1 MQNFEQLGLFY
12 LGKEYSLARGETND
26 NLVLYDSRHLTTH
39 AVCVGMTGSGK
50 TGLCLSLLEEAAID
64 GIPVIAIDPKG
75 DLGNLLLTFP
85 ELRGEDFQPWID
97 QGEAERQGQTREAY
111 AQQTAQR
118 WRKGLADWGQTPE
131 RIARFRTS
139 TDLVIYTPA
148 STSGVPLSVLSS
160 LKPPSP
166 AIVTDAE
173 ALADQ
178 VLSTVSGLLSLV
190 DIDAD
195 PLTSREHILIS
206 TILTAQWRAGKA
218 LDMAELLRS
227 IQSPS
232 FDRVGLMDLETF
244 YPAPE
249 RFKLAMQLNNLLASP
264 GFSAWTSGEPL
275 DVNSLLYS
283 KQGKPRI
290 SILSIAHLTD
300 KERMFF
306 VTLLLNEVLAWVRAQ
321 SGTSSLRALLYMD
334 EVFGYFPPTANPPS
348 KKPML
353 TLLKQARAFGLGVVL
368 ATQNP
373 VDLDYKGLANAGTWF
388 LGRLQTER
396 DKARVLEGLES
407 SSAAA
412 GAKLDRQQLDATLSG
427 LGNRVFLLHNVHEDE
442 PIVFQTRWVL
452 SYLRGPLTREQIA
465 VLMQPRKSESA
476 SPPASPAGTQL
487 GAGFGQTSETDR
499 PILPPEVTEFFWAYR
514 GTTPAGHHLLYQPAL
529 MAKAS
534 LHIANAK
541 LGVDVWQTVH
551 VMAPADD
558 VALDDPWANAE
569 ILDDEPELEA
579 APAAAARFAPLP
591 SAMAKSRSYTAWATA
606 LKNHLFRNQTL
617 TVWQSKAPKASSA
630 PGESERD
637 FRVRLS
643 QQAREARDTA
653 VEALREKYAAKLAA
667 AEEKIRRAEQ
677 KVEREKAQASQST
690 FQAMVSAGGSLL
702 GALLGK
708 KRISAANVGRAATSA
723 RAAGRAMQQRGDVS
737 LAAEDVE
744 RHQQSYEELE
754 AKLRAE
760 IDKLHASTAPE
771 SLEIGRVELRPKKS
785 EISVERVAL
794 VWRPWWSDGGG
805 KLTKA
810 F

>member
-12 LGKEYSLARGETND
+12 LGKEYALERGETTGE
-26 NLVLYDSRHLTTH
+26 LVLYDSRHLTTH

-50 TGLCLSLLEEAAID
+50 TGLCISLLEEAAID

-85 ELRGEDFQPWID
+85 ELRGEDYLPWID
-97 QGEAERQGQTREAY
+97 PAEAERQGKSREQYSQEMAD
-111 AQQTAQR
+111 R

-131 RIARFRTS
+131 RISRFRAAA
-139 TDLVIYTPA
+139 DIAIYTPA
-148 STSGVPLSVLSS
+148 SDSGLPISVLSS
-160 LKPPSP
+160 LKPPSA
-166 AIVTDAE
+166 AIIADNE
-173 ALADQ
+173 ALSDQ
-178 VLSTVSGLLSLV
+178 ILSTVSGLLSLV

-195 PLTSREHILIS
+195 PLTSREHILLS
-206 TILTAQWRAGKA
+206 TILGSQWRSGKP
-218 LDMAELLRS
+218 LEMTDLLRS
-227 IQSPS
+227 IQSPP

-244 YPAPE
+244 YPASE
-249 RFKLAMQLNNLLASP
+249 RFKLALQLNNLLASP
-264 GFSAWTSGEPL
+264 GFSAWTRGEPL
-275 DVNSLLYS
+275 DVKRLLYTD
-283 KQGKPRI
+283 QGRPRI
-290 SILSIAHLTD
+290 SIVSIAHLSD

-306 VTLLLNEVLAWVRAQ
+306 VTLLLGEVLAWVRAQ

-407 SSAAA
+407 ASAAA
-412 GAKLDRQQLDATLSG
+412 GEKLDRQTLDATLSG
-427 LGNRVFLLHNVHEDE
+427 LGNRVFLLHNVHEDQ
-442 PIVFQTRWVL
+442 PVVFQTRWAL
-452 SYLRGPLTREQIA
+452 SYLRGPLSREQIA
-465 VLMQPRKSESA
+465 QLMHPRKTAAPGPKAPEGAKPGEPSA
-476 SPPASPAGTQL
+476 PL
-487 GAGFGQTSETDR
+487 RETER
-499 PILPPEVTEFFWAYR
+499 PMLPPEVSEFFWAYR
-514 GTTPAGHHLLYQPAL
+514 GTTPTGHHLLYQPAL
-529 MAKAS
+529 LAKANV
-534 LHIANAK
+534 HFANAK
-541 LGVDVWQTVH
+541 VGLDSWQAVS
-551 VMAPADD
+551 VMAPAD
-558 VALDDPWANAE
+558 AAAPEDPWPQAE
-569 ILDDEPELEA
+569 VLQDEPELEA
-579 APAAAARFAPLP
+579 SPAADAQFAPLP
-591 SAMAKSRSYTAWATA
+591 PAMAKGRSYTAWATA
-606 LKNHLFRNQTL
+606 LKNHMYRNHTL
-617 TVWQSKAPKASSA
+617 TIFQSRAPKASSS
-630 PGESERD
+630 PGESESD

-643 QQAREARDTA
+643 QQAREQRDAA

-667 AEEKIRRAEQ
+667 AEEKIRRAQQ

-690 FQAMVSAGGSLL
+690 FSAMVSAGGSIL

-723 RAAGRAMQQRGDVS
+723 RAAGRAMQQRGDVG
-737 LAAEDVE
+737 LATEDVE
-744 RHQQSYEELE
+744 RQRQAYEELE
-754 AKLRAE
+754 AKLQAD

-771 SLEIGRVELRPKKS
+771 ALVIDSVEVRPKKS
-785 EISVERVAL
+785 EISVDRVSL
-794 VWRPWWSDGGG
+794 VWLPWWSDGRG